1 MQRFRNAGHH
11 YSQRSNLR
19 TKQIKKKNCLMTK
32 SQKKESK
39 LREIDIL
46 TVMDRIFDI
55 LLSVMDEM
63 TRQKI
68 NK

>member
-1 MQRFRNAGHH
+1 
-11 YSQRSNLR
+11 
-19 TKQIKKKNCLMTK
+19 MTK
-32 SQKKESK
+32 TQKKESK

>member
-1 MQRFRNAGHH
+1 M
-11 YSQRSNLR
+11 
-19 TKQIKKKNCLMTK
+19 
-32 SQKKESK
+32 
-39 LREIDIL
+39 REIDIL
-46 TVMDRIFDI
+46 TVIDGIFDI